1 MNDLWRDGDTCHWFT
16 SEIPV
21 CDICGRK
28 TERSFHVAN
37 EEDGP
42 HMTACF
48 NMERDCINT
57 AMDIMMSRH
66 PESDGLFMR
75 GVDFKMIGATPRK
88 RESIGLSKRYEVM
101 KRDGFQCVLC
111 GNSGK
116 DARLEIDH
124 KIPVSRGGS
133 ERMDNLQTL
142 CFECN
147 RGKRDKV

>member
-21 CDICGRK
+21 CDICGRE
-28 TERSFHVAN
+28 TE
-37 EEDGP
+37 
-42 HMTACF
+42 
-48 NMERDCINT
+48 
-57 AMDIMMSRH
+57 
-66 PESDGLFMR
+66 
-75 GVDFKMIGATPRK
+75 
-88 RESIGLSKRYEVM
+88 RYEVM
-101 KRDGFQCVLC
+101 RRDGFQCVLC

-133 ERMDNLQTL
+133 ERINNLQTL
-142 CFECN
+142 CFKCN